1 MNNLTPDVDSSLA
14 PASSSSQGAQ
24 FKKVVRHWLNKDLPK
39 IPNQPESSSFLLT
52 ALAWRGSVTPDVIL
66 RVAVVAIYSML
77 VHWAASF
84 VPELSMPI
92 TPFEY
97 SGAVLTLILVQ
108 RLNAGHDRWWEA
120 RKIWGGIVNQTR
132 NLALVVGSYS
142 DGQKALA
149 KEALPW
155 IAAWPHVMRESL
167 RSETRLKEVESILG
181 AVEAGRIR
189 AAGHMPLYVGQ
200 KIASLLD
207 QMKKQGMDSFAFLRA
222 ETERSQLIDAIGAC
236 ERIRGTRMPLAM
248 VINTRRFILLFL
260 LLLPLSM
267 IDRAGWLTPLV
278 VILTSY
284 PLFSLDEIGAQLQ
297 SPFER
302 HSLSH
307 LPLDSICANI
317 EANVR
322 QVLNSLD

>member
-1 MNNLTPDVDSSLA
+1 MNKMSPDLDVPLA
-14 PASSSSQGAQ
+14 SQPSGANA
-24 FKKVVRHWLNKDLPK
+24 KKLKVMLGHMLKKDLPK
-39 IPNQPESSSFLLT
+39 IPNQPESASFLLT
-52 ALAWRGSVTPDVIL
+52 ALAWRGSVTPDVVL
-66 RVAVVAIYSML
+66 RVIVVALYSML
-77 VHWAASF
+77 VHWAAGF

-120 RKIWGGIVNQTR
+120 RKIWGSITNQTR
-132 NLALVVGSYS
+132 NLALVIASYS
-142 DGQKALA
+142 DGQKAHA
-149 KEALPW
+149 KELLLW
-155 IAAWPHVMRESL
+155 VAAWPHVMRESL
-167 RSETRLKEVESILG
+167 RGETRLKEVESILG
-181 AVEAGRIR
+181 SVEAGRLR

-207 QMKKQGMDSFAFLRA
+207 EMKSHGMDSFAFLRA

-236 ERIRGTRMPLAM
+236 ERIRGTRMPLAL

-302 HSLSH
+302 QSLSH

-322 QVLNSLD
+322 QVMDNLN